1 MKTTKS
7 KTFVMS
13 AAVLIAA
20 VMTIIS
26 AGSMYLENSQAL
38 AQETPAV
45 SSDEKVISVTGMAT
59 TSVEP
64 DLLVITFGVETQ
76 EITAKQALDTNS
88 QTMTSIIEAI
98 QLTGV
103 TEDEINTSRFNIY
116 PVYEGYEDPITQ
128 RWKQELTG
136 YQVTNTVTVETANLD
151 LAADI
156 IDGAVTAG
164 ANRVDSVSF
173 TLSPEKHMQL
183 KDDLI
188 EKAIMNAKTKAE
200 NALAPLDY
208 SITGVKAVSLSEF
221 GMVPP
226 MPMPMFNMAF
236 DESMERSFASSST
249 PVFSSDQDVSTT
261 ANVVF
266 LIGSN

>member
-1 MKTTKS
+1 MKTKPT
-7 KTFVMS
+7 TFVIS
-13 AAVLIAA
+13 AAILMVAVL
-20 VMTIIS
+20 TLTS
-26 AGSMYLENSQAL
+26 TDFLSFEGNQAL
-38 AQETPAV
+38 AQEAPVT
-45 SSDEKVISVTGMAT
+45 SDERIISVTGTAT

-64 DLLVITFGVETQ
+64 DLLAITFGVETQ
-76 EITAKQALDTNS
+76 EITAKQALDVNS
-88 QTMTSIIEAI
+88 QTMTGIIDAI
-98 QLTGV
+98 KITGI

-116 PVYEGYEDPITQ
+116 PVYEGYEDPITK
-128 RWKQELTG
+128 RWKQDLTG
-136 YQVTNTVTVETANLD
+136 YQVTNTITVETTNLT

-164 ANRVDSVSF
+164 ANRVDNVSF

-188 EKAIMNAKTKAE
+188 EKAITNAQTKAE

-221 GMVPP
+221 GGFPP
-226 MPMPMFNMAF
+226 MPMFDMAF
-236 DESMERSFASSST
+236 SESMERSFASSPT

-261 ANVVF
+261 ANVIF

>member
-1 MKTTKS
+1 MKTKS
-7 KTFVMS
+7 TTFVMS
-13 AAVLIAA
+13 AAVLMAA
-20 VMTIIS
+20 VMMMATS
-26 AGSMYLENSQAL
+26 AGSTYFEGNQAL
-38 AQETPAV
+38 AQETPV
-45 SSDEKVISVTGMAT
+45 TSEEKMISVTGTAT

-76 EITAKQALDTNS
+76 ESTAKQALDANS
-88 QTMTSIIEAI
+88 QTMTGIIDAI
-98 QLTGV
+98 KLTGI

-128 RWKQELTG
+128 RWKQDLTG
-136 YQVTNTVTVETANLD
+136 YKVTNTITVETSKLD

-164 ANRVDSVSF
+164 ANRVDNVSF

-183 KDDLI
+183 QDDLI
-188 EKAIMNAKTKAE
+188 EQAIMNAKTKAE

-221 GMVPP
+221 GMNPHP
-226 MPMPMFNMAF
+226 PMPMFNMAF
-236 DESMERSFASSST
+236 DESMERSFAASSST

>member
-1 MKTTKS
+1 MKTKTT
-7 KTFVMS
+7 TFVMS
-13 AAVLIAA
+13 AAVLAVA
-20 VMTIIS
+20 VMTLTS
-26 AGSMYLENSQAL
+26 TGSLSLEVNQVW
-38 AQETPAV
+38 AQEAPV
-45 SSDEKVISVTGMAT
+45 PSDERVISVTGTAT

-76 EITAKQALDTNS
+76 EVTAKQALDSNS
-88 QTMTSIIEAI
+88 QTMTGIIDAI
-98 QLTGV
+98 KLTGI

-116 PVYEGYEDPITQ
+116 PVYEGYEDPITK
-128 RWKQELTG
+128 RWKQDLTG
-136 YQVTNTVTVETANLD
+136 YQVTNTITVETTNLT

-164 ANRVDSVSF
+164 ANRVDNVSF

-188 EKAIMNAKTKAE
+188 EKAIMNAQAKAE
-200 NALAPLDY
+200 NALAPLNY

-221 GMVPP
+221 GGFPP
-226 MPMPMFNMAF
+226 MPMFDMAF
-236 DESMERSFASSST
+236 SESMERSFASSPT
-249 PVFSSDQDVSTT
+249 PIFSSNQDVSTT
-261 ANVVF
+261 ANVIF

>member
-1 MKTTKS
+1 MKTKS
-7 KTFVMS
+7 TTFVMS
-13 AAVLIAA
+13 AVILMVA

-26 AGSMYLENSQAL
+26 AGSLHLENSQAM
-38 AQETPAV
+38 AQEAPV
-45 SSDEKVISVTGMAT
+45 PSDEKIISVTGTAN

-64 DLLVITFGVETQ
+64 DLLVITFGMETQ
-76 EITAKQALDTNS
+76 EITANQALDANS
-88 QTMTSIIEAI
+88 QNMTGIIDAI
-98 QLTGV
+98 KLTGI

-116 PVYEGYEDPITQ
+116 PVYEGYEDPITK
-128 RWKQELTG
+128 RWKQDLTG
-136 YQVTNTVTVETANLD
+136 YQVTNTITVETANLT

-164 ANRVDSVSF
+164 ANRVENVSF

-188 EKAIMNAKTKAE
+188 EKAIMNAQTKAE
-200 NALAPLDY
+200 NALAPLNY

-221 GMVPP
+221 GGIP
-226 MPMPMFNMAF
+226 PMPMFNMGF
-236 DESMERSFASSST
+236 DERMERSFASSST

>member
-1 MKTTKS
+1 MKATKKS
-7 KTFVMS
+7 TTFVMS

-20 VMTIIS
+20 VMTMTS
-26 AGSMYLENSQAL
+26 AGSLYSENSQQAL
-38 AQETPAV
+38 AQEAPT

-76 EITAKQALDTNS
+76 EITAKQALDANS
-88 QTMTSIIEAI
+88 QTMTDIIDAI
-98 QLTGV
+98 KLTGIV
-103 TEDEINTSRFNIY
+103 EDEINTSRFNIY
-116 PVYEGYEDPITQ
+116 PVYEGYEDPITN
-128 RWKQELTG
+128 RWTQELTG
-136 YQVTNTVTVETANLD
+136 YRVTNTITVETANLT

-164 ANRVDSVSF
+164 ANRVDNVSF
-173 TLSPEKHMQL
+173 ELSPEKHMQL

-188 EKAIMNAKTKAE
+188 EKAITNAQTKAE
-200 NALAPLDY
+200 KALAPLDY
-208 SITGVKAVSLSEF
+208 SIVGVKAVSLSEF
-221 GMVPP
+221 GMIPP
-226 MPMPMFNMAF
+226 PMPMFNIAF
-236 DESMERSFASSST
+236 DDGMERSFASSST